1 MATHIIISNED
12 YIKVDDSQFSWVDKG
27 NAMPSLS
34 SAIHYVIWN
43 NLPGQNE
50 IQTKDPSTGNMAG
63 NTNLSSASD
72 SVETTTVQELLDWAE
87 TRKSQMNSATL
98 DYENALENARIVWT
112 DAGNPVDTFNSVEA
126 PLAFDWTKSWI
137 DYDPNYS

>member
-1 MATHIIISNED
+1 MATHIVISNED
-12 YIKVDDSQFSWVDKG
+12 YIKIDDSHISWAHKG

-63 NTNLSSASD
+63 NTDLSSSTDA
-72 SVETTTVQELLDWAE
+72 VENTTVQELLDWGE
-87 TRKSQMNSATL
+87 TRKGQIDSAIL
-98 DYENALENARIVWT
+98 DYENALENAQTVWT
-112 DAGNPVDTFNSVEA
+112 DAGNTVETFNPIDA
-126 PLAFDWTKSWI
+126 PLAFDWSKTWI